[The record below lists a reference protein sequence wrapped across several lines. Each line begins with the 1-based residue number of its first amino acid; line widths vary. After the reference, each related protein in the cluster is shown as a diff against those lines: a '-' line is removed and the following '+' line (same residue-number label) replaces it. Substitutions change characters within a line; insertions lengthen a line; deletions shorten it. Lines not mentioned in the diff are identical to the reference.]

1 MQIQRQTELEI
12 NNNMAIVQK
21 IQYFSENQYFAGFLQ
36 NMIDESSLHASVEQ
50 KNNEIVLTID
60 EKDDKGLALFS
71 ELTTNHLPHSLFL
84 GDITTNSVAIEIKKS
99 QIKSEN
105 YDISLCRRCLE
116 ELQNPSSQHYLDDNL
131 QCNHY
136 NNTPLENTID
146 NNTFTPNFSEG
157 STLLVV
163 DPSKISELFIIT
175 KDEHKALFS
184 IEKPT
189 IKVTIKD
196 QELKELTGKKFINIK
211 STYNMKSTL
220 AAINAK
226 DSELSYIFFNDLNP
240 SKVVVVQKNTSIIR
254 DNKFSKKLE
263 NLDEDRVVNRF
274 LNIVKETPNPK
285 NAIGANLSV
294 KNGISFLVLNEVASK
309 KVITFQEF
317 NLKEVL
323 LQMLNDPIRNKL
335 IKNYASKF
343 PEKYEELKSNDYDIY
358 GTLCVLLDLDVKNFE
373 SLSDKAFE
381 FHGNGGLKI
390 DMNFKDAGFDYSSLI
405 GSVISFKL
413 ADVDTHYLAYS
424 IFEAYGDM
432 VITTLNQLKSKFKI
446 DNFVMMGDMFEN
458 SIIYSRILS
467 KFQLSKPF
475 FSKDIA
481 FDD

>member
-1 MQIQRQTELEI
+1 
-12 NNNMAIVQK
+12 MAIVQK
-21 IQYFSENQYFAGFLQ
+21 IEYKSGNQYFAGFLQ
-36 NMIDESSLHASVEQ
+36 NMINESSLNASVEQ
-50 KNNEIVLTID
+50 NKNEIVLTID
-60 EKDDKGLALFS
+60 EKDENALATFS
-71 ELTTNHLPHSLFL
+71 ELTSKYLPHSLFL
-84 GDITTNSVAIEIKKS
+84 GEITTSKEDVEIKNS
-99 QIKSEN
+99 NVVSDN
-105 YDISLCRRCLE
+105 YNISLCGRCLE
-116 ELQNPSSQHYLDDNL
+116 ELQSPSSAHYLDDNL
-131 QCNHY
+131 KCTHY
-136 NNTPLENTID
+136 NNTVPENIVD

-163 DPSKISELFIIT
+163 DPSKISDLFIIT
-175 KDEHKALFS
+175 KDEHKSLFS

-196 QELKELTGKKFINIK
+196 EELKELTGKKFINIK

-254 DNKFSKKLE
+254 DDKFSKKLE
-263 NLDEDRVVNRF
+263 NLDEDKVLNRF

-285 NAIGANLSV
+285 NAIGVSLSAT
-294 KNGISFLVLNEVASK
+294 NGISFLVLNEVASK
-309 KVITFQEF
+309 KVITFDEF
-317 NLKEVL
+317 NLKDVL
-323 LQMLNDPIRNKL
+323 LDMLNDPIRGKL
-335 IKNYASKF
+335 LKNYAEKF
-343 PEKYEELKSNDYDIY
+343 PTQYEKLKSNEYDIY
-358 GTLCVLLDLDVKNFE
+358 GTLCEILDLKEKNFE

-390 DMNFKDAGFDYSSLI
+390 DMNFKEGGFDYSSLI

-424 IFEAYGDM
+424 VFEAYGDM
-432 VITTLNQLKSKFKI
+432 IISTLNQLKTKFKI
-446 DNFVMMGDMFEN
+446 SNFVMMGDMFEN

-467 KFQLSKPF
+467 KFQLSHPH
-475 FSKDIA
+475 FSKSIA

>member
-1 MQIQRQTELEI
+1 
-12 NNNMAIVQK
+12 MAIVQK
-21 IQYFSENQYFAGFLQ
+21 IEYNSDNKYFVGFIQ
-36 NMIDESSLHASVEQ
+36 NMLDESSLNGSVSQ
-50 KNNEIVLTID
+50 NKNEIVLTID
-60 EKDDKGLALFS
+60 ETDEKALATFS
-71 ELTTNHLPHSLFL
+71 ELTSKYLPHSLFL
-84 GDITTNSVAIEIKKS
+84 GEIKTTQENIAINKS
-99 QIKSEN
+99 QIVSTN
-105 YDISLCRRCLE
+105 YDISLCARCLE
-116 ELQNPSSQHYLDDNL
+116 SLQDPSSQDYLNDNL
-131 QCNHY
+131 MCNHY
-136 NNTPLENTID
+136 NNTPVENIPD
-146 NNTFTPNFSEG
+146 YNTFTPNFSEG

-163 DPSKISELFIIT
+163 DPTKISDLFIIT
-175 KDEHKALFS
+175 KDEYQALFS

-196 QELKELTGKKFINIK
+196 EELKELTGKQFINIK
-211 STYNMKSTL
+211 STYNMKSIL

-263 NLDEDRVVNRF
+263 NLNEDNVLNRF
-274 LNIVKETPNPK
+274 LNIVQETPNSK

-294 KNGISFLVLNEVASK
+294 KNGISFTVLNEVASK
-309 KVITFQEF
+309 KVINFEEF

-343 PEKYEELKSNDYDIY
+343 PEKYEDLKSNDYDLY
-358 GTLCVLLDLDVKNFE
+358 GTLCVLLDLKEKNFE
-373 SLSDKAFE
+373 SLSDKALE

-390 DMNFKDAGFDYSSLI
+390 DMNFKDGNFDYSALL
-405 GSVISFKL
+405 GSVISFRL

-432 VITTLNQLKSKFKI
+432 TITTLNQLKKKFKI
-446 DNFVMMGDMFEN
+446 ENFVMMGDMFEN

-467 KFQLSKPF
+467 KFQLSNPF

>member
-1 MQIQRQTELEI
+1 
-12 NNNMAIVQK
+12 MAIVQK
-21 IQYFSENQYFAGFLQ
+21 IQYNSDNRYFAGFLQ
-36 NMIDESSLHASVEQ
+36 NMLDESSLKGSVSQ
-50 KNNEIVLTID
+50 SKNEITLTID
-60 EKDDKGLALFS
+60 EPDTKALAVFS

-84 GDITTNSVAIEIKKS
+84 GEVKTTQEDVSFDGTTIV
-99 QIKSEN
+99 SEN
-105 YDISLCRRCLE
+105 YDISLCSRCLE
-116 ELQNPSSQHYLDDNL
+116 KVQDPSSQDYLNDAL
-131 QCNHY
+131 VCNHY
-136 NNTPLENTID
+136 SNNAIDNTPD
-146 NNTFTPNFSEG
+146 YNTFTPNFSEG

-163 DPSKISELFIIT
+163 DPTKISDLFIIT
-175 KDEHKALFS
+175 KDEYQALFS

-196 QELKELTGKKFINIK
+196 EELKELTGKQFINIK

-263 NLDEDRVVNRF
+263 DLHEDNVLNRF
-274 LNIVKETPNPK
+274 LNIVKQTPNSK
-285 NAIGANLSV
+285 NAIGAYLSV
-294 KNGISFLVLNEVASK
+294 KNGISFTVLNEVASK
-309 KVITFQEF
+309 KVVTFQEF

-323 LQMLNDPIRNKL
+323 LQMLNDPIRSKL
-335 IKNYASKF
+335 IKNYAAKF
-343 PEKYEELKSNDYDIY
+343 PKKYEDLKLNDYDVY
-358 GTLCVLLDLDVKNFE
+358 GTLCVLLDLKEKNFE
-373 SLSDKAFE
+373 SVSDKALE

-390 DMNFKDAGFDYSSLI
+390 DMNFTDDGFDYSLLL
-405 GSVISFKL
+405 GSVISFRL

-424 IFEAYGDM
+424 VFEAYGDM
-432 VITTLNQLKSKFKI
+432 TIATLNQLKKKFKI

-467 KFQLSKPF
+467 KFQLSNPF

>member
-1 MQIQRQTELEI
+1 MS
-12 NNNMAIVQK
+12 IVQK
-21 IQYFSENQYFAGFLQ
+21 IEYNSENKYFAGFLQ
-36 NMIDESSLHASVEQ
+36 NMINESSLNASVEQ
-50 KNNEIVLTID
+50 NQNEIILTID
-60 EKDDKGLALFS
+60 EKDEKALTTFS
-71 ELTTNHLPHSLFL
+71 ELTSKYLPHSLFL
-84 GDITTNSVAIEIKKS
+84 GEITTSKEDVEIKHS
-99 QIKSEN
+99 NVMSDNFE
-105 YDISLCRRCLE
+105 ISLCGRCLE
-116 ELQNPSSQHYLDDNL
+116 ELQNPSSEHYLDDNL
-131 QCNHY
+131 KCDHY
-136 NNTPLENTID
+136 NNIAAENTID

-163 DPSKISELFIIT
+163 DPSKISDLFIIT

-196 QELKELTGKKFINIK
+196 EELKELTGKKFINIK

-263 NLDEDRVVNRF
+263 NLDSDNVLNRF
-274 LNIVKETPNPK
+274 LNIVKETTNPK
-285 NAIGANLSV
+285 NAIAVNLSA

-309 KVITFQEF
+309 KVITFDEF
-317 NLKEVL
+317 QLKDVL
-323 LQMLNDPIRNKL
+323 LDMLNDPIRGKL
-335 IKNYASKF
+335 IKNYAEKY
-343 PEKYEELKSNDYDIY
+343 PEKYENLKSNDYDIY
-358 GTLCVLLDLDVKNFE
+358 GTLCEVLELEEKNFE

-390 DMNFKDAGFDYSSLI
+390 DMNFKDGGFDYSSLI

-413 ADVDTHYLAYS
+413 ADVETHYLAYS
-424 IFEAYGDM
+424 VFEAYGDM
-432 VITTLNQLKSKFKI
+432 IISTLNQLKTKFKI
-446 DNFVMMGDMFEN
+446 SNFVMMGDMFEN

-467 KFQLSKPF
+467 KFQLSNPH
-475 FSKDIA
+475 FSKSIA

>member
-1 MQIQRQTELEI
+1 
-12 NNNMAIVQK
+12 MAIVQK
-21 IQYFSENQYFAGFLQ
+21 IEYNSDNSYFAGFLQ
-36 NMIDESSLHASVEQ
+36 NMINESSLNGSVEQ

-60 EKDDKGLALFS
+60 EKDEKALANFS
-71 ELTTNHLPHSLFL
+71 ELTTKYLPHSIFL
-84 GDITTNSVAIEIKKS
+84 GDITTNRVDVDVKS
-99 QIKSEN
+99 SNFVSDN
-105 YDISLCRRCLE
+105 YDISLCGKCLE
-116 ELQNPSSQHYLDDNL
+116 SLQNPSSEHYLDDNL

-136 NNTPLENTID
+136 NNTPVENIPD
-146 NNTFTPNFSEG
+146 YNTFTPNFSEG
-157 STLLVV
+157 STLLLV
-163 DPSKISELFIIT
+163 DPTKISDLFIIT

-196 QELKELTGKKFINIK
+196 EELRELTGKKFINIK

-240 SKVVVVQKNTSIIR
+240 SKVVVVQKNTTIIR
-254 DNKFSKKLE
+254 DNKFSTKLK
-263 NLDEDRVVNRF
+263 NLDEDKVLNRF
-274 LNIVKETPNPK
+274 LNIVQETTNPK
-285 NAIGANLSV
+285 NAIAANLSV

-343 PEKYEELKSNDYDIY
+343 PEKYEDLKSNDYDIY
-358 GTLCVLLDLDVKNFE
+358 GTLCVLLDLQEKNFE
-373 SLSDKAFE
+373 SLSDKALE

-390 DMNFKDAGFDYSSLI
+390 DMNFKDGGFDYSSLI
-405 GSVISFKL
+405 GSVISFRL

-424 IFEAYGDM
+424 VFEAYGDM
-432 VITTLNQLKSKFKI
+432 VISTLNQLKTKFKI

-467 KFQLSKPF
+467 KFQLSNPF
-475 FSKDIA
+475 FSKNIA